1 MSSDLSDR
9 AVAVVTGASSGIGQA
24 VVTSLL
30 ARGFFVVA
38 TMRRVTAAP
47 SHWADNQ
54 NVAIQPLDVTSDESV
69 AALAKWLRDDR
80 NGKRCDVLVNNA
92 GFGAPGTVE
101 TVPLDTAMRIFDV
114 NVWGVVRM
122 CKAVIPIMRERG
134 RGGLVVTVSSVA
146 GVRSGVYNDFYCG
159 TKFAYVYERLGT
171 GECSY
176 GKSNFITDL

>member
-101 TVPLDTAMRIFDV
+101 TVPLDTAMRIF
-114 NVWGVVRM
+114 R
-122 CKAVIPIMRERG
+122 C
-134 RGGLVVTVSSVA
+134 
-146 GVRSGVYNDFYCG
+146 
-159 TKFAYVYERLGT
+159 ERLG
-171 GECSY
+171 CRSY
-176 GKSNFITDL
+176 VQGGYPDHARTRARRPRRHSQ